1 MPYLRSRF
9 ILWVLEQ
16 IHVEH
21 YKNIVINNNSVL
33 KSQTKH
39 TDTHIEVSTKKK
51 NFWRQKVIDV
61 LVHVTDKVTTN
72 QNRLNPF
79 NYLGT

>member
-1 MPYLRSRF
+1 M
-9 ILWVLEQ
+9 LEQ

-51 NFWRQKVIDV
+51 CLKTEGHRCTRTCN
-61 LVHVTDKVTTN
+61 
-72 QNRLNPF
+72 
-79 NYLGT
+79 

>member
-39 TDTHIEVSTKKK
+39 TDTHIEVSTKK
-51 NFWRQKVIDV
+51 NVWRQVIDV
-61 LVHVTDKVTTN
+61 LVNVTDKVATN